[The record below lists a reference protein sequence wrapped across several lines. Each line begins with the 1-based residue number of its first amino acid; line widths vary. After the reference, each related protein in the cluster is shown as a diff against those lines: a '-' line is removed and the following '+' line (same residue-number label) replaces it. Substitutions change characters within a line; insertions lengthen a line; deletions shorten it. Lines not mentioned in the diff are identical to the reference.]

1 LLGGLKI
8 KKLNNNRR
16 RRIPPEGQSHLV
28 SIILSC
34 SSGGLLFL
42 QVLGF
47 ETTQQRNPLKI
58 KEVSHDQRGT
68 LHQLCVY
75 MSRDSPRM
83 ARIDHGPVTGEDRSR
98 FRDSSRMTRFVTRQD
113 GGTLRQVCVCMS
125 RDSPR
130 MARIDHGPVTRLG

>member
-1 LLGGLKI
+1 MGGFKV
-8 KKLNNNRR
+8 NHTRR
-16 RRIPPEGQSHLV
+16 RRIPPEVQSHLV

-47 ETTQQRNPLKI
+47 ETTQQKNPLKM
-58 KEVSHDQRGT
+58 EEGSHDQRGT

-98 FRDSSRMTRFVTRQD
+98 SRDSPGMTRFVTRQD
-113 GGTLRQVCVCMS
+113 GGTLQQVCVRMS